1 MPLFITASR
10 ENKLDDT
17 DAKFVD
23 VIHTNALLQGKIERC
38 GHADFYMNGGIV
50 QPGCFSGGSKRILS
64 IFTIGYVTEILL
76 FRCLRLQSS
85 PIARLLCRVH
95 S

>member
-10 ENKLDDT
+10 ENKLDET

-50 QPGCFSGGSKRILS
+50 QPGCFSSGSKRIH
-64 IFTIGYVTEILL
+64 IG
-76 FRCLRLQSS
+76 FS
-85 PIARLLCRVH
+85 IARM
-95 S
+95 